1 MKNLL
6 SPKKLKI
13 IIPIA
18 VVVLLL
24 VLRMTYKLLFFE
36 STDDSFVK
44 AHVVGISSR
53 VNGMVVK
60 VFVDENQPVRKGDVL
75 VQLDPRDYEVQV
87 KAAQANYSRAH
98 KDLGRFRGF
107 TSDLGPTDRPV
118 FDQYTA
124 TALVTEAELT
134 KAQLQLEYTKI
145 VAPEDGRIGKTSVEA
160 GEMVSAGQA
169 LMALVQPVPWV
180 EANFKESQVAHLK
193 TGQEVDIHVDAIP
206 DHDFQGKIASIAPG
220 SGSTFALLPPDN
232 ATGNFTK
239 IVQRIS
245 VRINFDP
252 ETTKGYE
259 DRLVSG
265 MSTEVSV
272 RIR

>member
-1 MKNLL
+1 MKKFLT
-6 SPKKLKI
+6 PQRLKI
-13 IIPIA
+13 VIPVA
-18 VVVLLL
+18 LL
-24 VLRMTYKLLFFE
+24 VVFLLGRFTYKLLFFE

-44 AHVVGISSR
+44 AHVIAISSR

-60 VFVDENQPVRKGDVL
+60 VAVEENQRVHKGDLL
-75 VQLDPRDYEVQV
+75 VQLDPRDYEVQI
-87 KAAQANYSRAH
+87 KAAQANFSRAH
-98 KDLGRFRGF
+98 KDLGRFRGY
-107 TSDLGPTDRPV
+107 TQDLGPTDRPV
-118 FDQYTA
+118 FDQYQA
-124 TALVTEAELT
+124 SALVTEAELT

-145 VAPEDGRIGKTSVEA
+145 VAPEEGRIGRTSVET

-180 EANFKESQVAHLK
+180 EANFKESQVAHLRP
-193 TGQEVDIHVDAIP
+193 GQDVRISVDAIP
-206 DHDFQGKIASIAPG
+206 EHEFTGKIESIAPG

-239 IVQRIS
+239 IVQRIA
-245 VRINFDP
+245 VRIAFDP